1 MFKDGPAIPVL
12 VTVAVPAAKVEEVE
26 YCTLYV
32 VAPAAADQ
40 VNVGVLL
47 TLVAALAG
55 DDKPGALMI
64 VVKLLGAD
72 QSDVP
77 TTFVALTLQ

>member
-1 MFKDGPAIPVL
+1 MFKDGPATPVL

-26 YCTLYV
+26 YSTLYV

-47 TLVAALAG
+47 TFVAALAG
-55 DDKPGALMI
+55 YNNPGALMI

-72 QSDVP
+72 QVDGP
-77 TTFVALTLQ
+77 TTLVALTLQ

>member
-1 MFKDGPAIPVL
+1 MAKDVAGIAFS
-12 VTVAVPAAKVEEVE
+12 VTVPVVKPEVVE

-55 DDKPGALMI
+55 DDKPGALKT
-64 VVKLLGAD
+64 VVKLLVAD
-72 QSDVP
+72 QEDGP
-77 TTFVALTLQ
+77 TTLVALTLQ